1 MRENLKKQS
10 TEQDPEEE
18 AVSSKVERQ
27 TLLPAKLEWLVLV
40 LCSILFFCIP
50 LYYLSNHKCWI
61 CGQKP
66 DLYYTATVEGQ
77 NENRDLCEEC
87 SRKDHI
93 LHELKKEKF
102 KQATPPPYE
111 LLARK
116 VFSIP
121 VQNVEGLIAIRSVDA
136 EYKLAVFLAFASLIS
151 GIVICGLHLK
161 KSCIAIPK
169 PLVIF
174 GGLFIGSVLISSL
187 FAHNFQR
194 AWVSSLL
201 WHFVPVLFAFSL
213 ANVSWNRKKITFCAS
228 SLLIGG
234 IASCLI
240 AMDQHYDWSKWDWRG
255 LLASGPAGL
264 IYNHNFAAEYHAPL
278 LPIALGL
285 LFYVRSIG
293 FRIALG
299 LSLAFVLLPALSLS
313 LARGAWVGLIGGCIC
328 GLAMFLVAWLFCQ
341 RKSSDES
348 PNIKSFTPLWG
359 LLALGLALPV
369 YILTSRYWGD
379 RVGLIGQ
386 CILGLALFLVTWL
399 FCRCKNSDQ
408 SANIKSFTP
417 LWGVLALGLALPIY
431 ILTSPYWGDRV
442 GLIGGCIFGLAF
454 FLVAWL
460 SCRRKNSYQ
469 SANIKSFTPL
479 WGLLA
484 LGLALPVY
492 ILTSDHWKKGAPI
505 YNTTNVEEGGSSSSP
520 SSPETLSK
528 EAKELTSIIEIGDER
543 SGSERRLVLWPDA
556 LNACLSADLFFGKG
570 TDHYELHFHESAKLS
585 DNPPFKGWVRFVHN
599 DFIQTLYE
607 NGLLGLIGFLGIWI
621 WILWKS
627 TCSCL
632 NLLWKGDLRALGL
645 RLGLVSGCLVFLIES
660 FFEFPTRSA
669 CSLMVGWAC
678 LGVLSGLLLGGK
690 KSNQGVFRLGAKL
703 NLLFVALGILTIPH
717 GLLVAKDLF
726 WTKVYHVQATVIE
739 KNKKGPKESALKFHR
754 KAISHAP
761 WEFRSR
767 IMEHYYLI
775 NVFNQKSTGMEAL
788 EETLRVHPGCLL
800 AHQNKI
806 EFYLQ
811 TNNFPEALK
820 AHSEMGKAAPFH
832 PTTKQVRMRIDSF
845 KLANLEKKVAN
856 GDSSQGTLGEIERLR
871 RRLANP

>member
-1 MRENLKKQS
+1 M
-10 TEQDPEEE
+10 EETD
-18 AVSSKVERQ
+18 SSQVERQ
-27 TLLPAKLEWLVLV
+27 TLLPAKLEWFVLA
-40 LCSILFFCIP
+40 LCACLFICVP
-50 LYYLSNHKCWI
+50 LFYLSIYKCAN
-61 CGQKP
+61 CGKEP
-66 DLYYTATVEGQ
+66 VHYYSTISNSQTS
-77 NENRDLCEEC
+77 NFDLCEEC
-87 SRKDHI
+87 SRKPHVIDN
-93 LHELKKEKF
+93 LRNEKWER
-102 KQATPPPYE
+102 KAPPPYE

-121 VQNVEGLIAIRSVDA
+121 VQNVVGLIAIRSVDA
-136 EYKLAVFLAFASLIS
+136 EYKLVVFLAFASLLS

-161 KSCIAIPK
+161 KSCISIPK

-174 GGLFIGSVLISSL
+174 AGLFIGSVLISSL

-213 ANVSWNRKKITFCAS
+213 ANVSWNRKKIAFCLS

-255 LLASGPAGL
+255 LLKSPSVPAGL

-299 LSLAFVLLPALSLS
+299 LTLAFVLLPALSLS
-313 LARGAWVGLIGGCIC
+313 LARGAWVGLIGGCIF
-328 GLAMFLVAWLFCQ
+328 GLTLFLVAWLSCR
-341 RKSSDES
+341 RKNSDKSGNIKSFTPLWGLLSLGLALPVYIFTSHYWGDRVGLIGQSILGLALFLVAWLSCRSKYSDES
-348 PNIKSFTPLWG
+348 ANFKSFTPLWG

-369 YILTSRYWGD
+369 YLSD
-379 RVGLIGQ
+379 H
-386 CILGLALFLVTWL
+386 LGT
-399 FCRCKNSDQ
+399 R
-408 SANIKSFTP
+408 I
-417 LWGVLALGLALPIY
+417 
-431 ILTSPYWGDRV
+431 

-454 FLVAWL
+454 FGVAWL
-460 SCRRKNSYQ
+460 SCRRKNSEK
-469 SANIKSFTPL
+469 SASLKSFTPL
-479 WGLLA
+479 WALLGLA
-484 LGLALPVY
+484 LALPVY
-492 ILTSDHWKKGAPI
+492 IVNSDHWKKGAWI
-505 YNTTNVEEGGSSSSP
+505 YHTSNGEGGSSSSP
-520 SSPETLSK
+520 STSPTRTFSN
-528 EAKELTSIIEIGDER
+528 EAKELLSITEI
-543 SGSERRLVLWPDA
+543 SEYKGGIARRLVLWQDA
-556 LNACLSADLFFGKG
+556 LNACLSTDLFFGKG

-585 DNPPFKGWVRFVHN
+585 DNPPFGGWVRFVHN

-607 NGLLGLIGFLGIWI
+607 NGLLGLIGFLGIWLWII
-621 WILWKS
+621 WKAV
-627 TCSCL
+627 CSCL
-632 NLLWKGDLRALGL
+632 ILLWKEDLRSLGL
-645 RLGLVSGCLVFLIES
+645 RIGLVSGCLVFLIES
-660 FFEFPTRSA
+660 FFEFPTRSP

-678 LGVLSGLLLGGK
+678 LGVLLGILLKDK
-690 KSNQGVFRLGAKL
+690 KSHQGVFRLGAKM

-726 WTKVYHVQATVIE
+726 WTKVYHVQATEID
-739 KNKKGPKESALKFHR
+739 KRGQKESALKFHR

-767 IMEHYYLI
+767 ILEHYYLL

-788 EETLRVHPGCLL
+788 EDTLRVHPGCLV

-811 TNNFPEALK
+811 TNQYQKALK
-820 AHSEMGKAAPFH
+820 AHSDLGKAAPFH
-832 PTTKQVRMRIDSF
+832 PTTKQVRRRIDF
-845 KLANLEKKVAN
+845 IKLANLETRVAD
-856 GDSSQGTLGEIERLR
+856 GDSSQDKLEEIKRLR